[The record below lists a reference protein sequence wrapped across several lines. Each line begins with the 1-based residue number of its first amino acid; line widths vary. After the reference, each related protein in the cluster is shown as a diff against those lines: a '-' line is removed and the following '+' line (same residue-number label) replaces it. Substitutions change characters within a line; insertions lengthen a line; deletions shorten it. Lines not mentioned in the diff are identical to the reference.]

1 MNKTSLVFVAVL
13 AASTL
18 IIGTMGALQP
28 AAAWAH
34 KHHKDSVK
42 QSNSI
47 DVNQAIYQIV
57 KCDKS
62 GSNNC
67 NDNYQQ
73 AANTAI
79 LTNTSQQN
87 ER

>member
-18 IIGTMGALQP
+18 IIGTAGALQP
-28 AAAWAH
+28 AAAS
-34 KHHKDSVK
+34 HHKTNLK

-47 DVNQAIYQIV
+47 DVNQAIYQVV